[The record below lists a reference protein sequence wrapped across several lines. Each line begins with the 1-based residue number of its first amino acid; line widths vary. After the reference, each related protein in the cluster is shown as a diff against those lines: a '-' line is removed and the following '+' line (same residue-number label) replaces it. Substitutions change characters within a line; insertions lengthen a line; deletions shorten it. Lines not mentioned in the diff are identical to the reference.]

1 MRPIGF
7 NVCTPGG
14 PTAASDG
21 RAAAAAAAAARA
33 SRRIASNSF
42 CTCLW
47 RAFICRCSLPI
58 SCFAAFS
65 SCCSRRTSALSA
77 AALKVGKD
85 SDINAKCKCKRRSC
99 PPAAAH
105 NDTAYGG
112 KDTERNTIL
121 FSQFLAAGAFG
132 FHTKSWRTRW
142 PSQCSCK
149 CVPALAD
156 HACSPH
162 ETPQRKFISR
172 SYRSTS
178 RSVPSMVPFFG
189 SRLRPRRR
197 SDRSSSRS

>member
-85 SDINAKCKCKRRSC
+85 SDINANCTKCKRRSC
-99 PPAAAH
+99 PPNAAH
-105 NDTAYGG
+105 NDMVGKGTEQNPVFPFLSERGRPLAFTPKVGEHDGRHNAVASACPRSPTMRALHMRPLSANLFRVPTAPPPGPCH
-112 KDTERNTIL
+112 RWCR
-121 FSQFLAAGAFG
+121 FL
-132 FHTKSWRTRW
+132 
-142 PSQCSCK
+142 
-149 CVPALAD
+149 
-156 HACSPH
+156 
-162 ETPQRKFISR
+162 
-172 SYRSTS
+172 
-178 RSVPSMVPFFG
+178 
-189 SRLRPRRR
+189 
-197 SDRSSSRS
+197 DRD